1 MELVVAAT
9 PRAAARAFAG
19 WFTVVARRAMGRRGV
34 CTLAMSGGATAGVLF
49 EALIDT
55 EVFWGRV
62 ELFQVDERVAPE
74 GDAARNATALVHDF
88 AEQAGIPDSRV
99 HLMDVT
105 AADLDAA
112 AARYAA
118 ALPPRFDVVHL
129 GLGADGHTASWPPGD
144 AATVASRAAVAVTAP
159 FNGHVRMTLTPT
171 VVNAA
176 EHRAFVVTGAAKSA
190 ALAALRAGE
199 PGLPAVN
206 VQAAGTTIYADRA
219 AAGESDG

>member
-105 AADLDAA
+105 AADLEAA

-118 ALPPRFDVVHL
+118 AVPQRFDVVHL
-129 GLGADGHTASWPPGD
+129 GLGADGHTASWPPV
-144 AATVASRAAVAVTAP
+144 TRPRWRAGRRWPSPP

-176 EHRAFVVTGAAKSA
+176 EHRAFVVAGAAKSA